1 MMTLNKIIKAIINN
15 EHGWAVADQFEDT
28 FSNNEPFEQQNTN
41 ALRYIRNVIRYDIL
55 GNNVF
60 SDEAMNELREYYD
73 KLAEYLV
80 EYLEEAKQ

>member
-1 MMTLNKIIKAIINN
+1 MTLNKIIKAIINN
-15 EHGWAVADQFEDT
+15 EHGWAIADQFEDT
-28 FSNNEPFEQQNTN
+28 FIGGEPFEQQNTN